1 MTDIQQQV
9 LIGSVLGG
17 SSLIKQPKGKNYY
30 LTMRSQDS
38 LWLRYKIAELYNYFM
53 SAELSQYGKTYCC
66 NTVCSS
72 EFTLYREKLY
82 KNNKRFAS
90 EKILDRI
97 NDLGLAIWFIEGGG
111 WAGRD
116 RKNAYIN
123 TTMLSSSSDVIWNYF
138 KNILDFDCSLHVS
151 KNRQRLLFG
160 VRSSQKLMSII
171 LPKYPDFLIQRLT
184 HSTLLNHD

>member
-9 LIGSVLGG
+9 LIGTVLGG

-38 LWLRYKIAELYNYFM
+38 LWLKYKIAELHNYFM
-53 SAELSQYGKTYCC
+53 SADLSQYGKTYCC
-66 NTVCSS
+66 NTICLD

-111 WAGRD
+111 WAGRN

-138 KNILDFDCSLHVS
+138 QNILDFECCLHVS

-160 VRSSQKLMSII
+160 VKSSQKLMSII

-184 HSTLLNHD
+184 QSTLLNHD